1 MTPPS
6 EPLDAGILT
15 MMYLGDVVFAV
26 SGALTAARHRMDVL
40 GFMMIGTITGL
51 GGGTIRDLLLGRTV
65 WWTRNPSEVLL
76 CMAAALV
83 TFFFI
88 HKDISRD
95 KWLIWTDALGLSAFT
110 VVGSHIAMDYDVSL
124 LVAVFMGAL
133 TATGGGVIRDVLTQ
147 TRPMITCGEL
157 YATAALAGSSTYV
170 LLAYFS
176 LAPGFAG
183 PVAFVVAFALRA
195 AAIVFNIRMGPPGEF
210 IRIGG
215 TSGDAT
221 RED

>member
-65 WWTRNPSEVLL
+65 WWTRNPTEVLL

-88 HKDISRD
+88 HKDISRYRALV
-95 KWLIWTDALGLSAFT
+95 WSDALGLSSFA
-110 VVGSHIAMDYDVSL
+110 VVGSHIAMDYEVSPV
-124 LVAVFMGAL
+124 VAVFMGAL
-133 TATGGGVIRDVLTQ
+133 TATGGGVVRDVLTQ
-147 TRPMITCGEL
+147 TRPMITRGEL
-157 YATAALAGSSTYV
+157 YATAALAGSTTYV
-170 LLAYFS
+170 CLTYFA
-176 LAPGFAG
+176 LVPDFAAPIAFL
-183 PVAFVVAFALRA
+183 VAFSLRA

-210 IRIGG
+210 IRIGKD
-215 TSGDAT
+215 SG
-221 RED
+221 